1 MAEDQKKTEYEG
13 VLSYLDE
20 SGNEVELYPNVKTD
34 STLTQS
40 NKAADAKAVGD
51 KLTNLGTSVNGI
63 KEGLSTVESIAK
75 GANQCLSYES
85 YEAMITALNAMDNTK
100 LKKGQNI
107 YIGTVGVPDLWI
119 YSVEESSSSY
129 TFTDDD
135 TLANAVKEN
144 VAVQIGYYKV
154 AQLETQK
161 VDLSGYVTSDKVPFS
176 FAIDESGNYGYK
188 KEGADTVIPFK
199 SLAGLTATNYVSW
212 TGTDSGTITK
222 KLTIPEGTTEV
233 LILFSEWSMYNN
245 ITVSFSGD
253 IMVSSSTV
261 KTKQNLGLSGVAAA
275 ALISY
280 FIQTNGQAGTISVK
294 FKSTNVSAYFYAG
307 AVGLY

>member
-1 MAEDQKKTEYEG
+1 MAGEINDVFDTNSGTTNQTNFKEG
-13 VLSYLDE
+13 TIVTVDAD
-20 SGNEVELYPNVKTD
+20 GNEVELYPNVKTD
-34 STLTQS
+34 STLS
-40 NKAADAKAVGD
+40 MVNKPADAAAVGI
-51 KLTNLGTSVNGI
+51 KLNEI
-63 KEGLSTVESIAK
+63 ESIAK

-161 VDLSGYVTSDKVPFS
+161 VDLSEYGKMQFVTELPSDAANHPDV
-176 FAIDESGNYGYK
+176 YYC
-188 KEGADTVIPFK
+188 
-199 SLAGLTATNYVSW
+199 
-212 TGTDSGTITK
+212 
-222 KLTIPEGTTEV
+222 IPE
-233 LILFSEWSMYNN
+233 
-245 ITVSFSGD
+245 
-253 IMVSSSTV
+253 
-261 KTKQNLGLSGVAAA
+261 
-275 ALISY
+275 
-280 FIQTNGQAGTISVK
+280 
-294 FKSTNVSAYFYAG
+294 
-307 AVGLY
+307 

>member
-1 MAEDQKKTEYEG
+1 MSEKYEG

-40 NKAADAKAVGD
+40 NKAADAKVVGD
-51 KLTNLGTSVNGI
+51 KLTNLETSVNGI
-63 KEGLSTVESIAK
+63 EEGLSTVESIAK

-135 TLANAVKEN
+135 TLANAVKGN

-161 VDLSGYVTSDKVPFS
+161 VDLSEYGKMQFVTELPSDAANHPDV
-176 FAIDESGNYGYK
+176 YYC
-188 KEGADTVIPFK
+188 
-199 SLAGLTATNYVSW
+199 
-212 TGTDSGTITK
+212 
-222 KLTIPEGTTEV
+222 IPE
-233 LILFSEWSMYNN
+233 
-245 ITVSFSGD
+245 
-253 IMVSSSTV
+253 
-261 KTKQNLGLSGVAAA
+261 
-275 ALISY
+275 
-280 FIQTNGQAGTISVK
+280 
-294 FKSTNVSAYFYAG
+294 
-307 AVGLY
+307 

>member
-1 MAEDQKKTEYEG
+1 MSNKYEG

-51 KLTNLGTSVNGI
+51 KLKNLETSVNGI
-63 KEGLSTVESIAK
+63 EGGLSTVESIAK

-135 TLANAVKEN
+135 TLANEVKEN

-161 VDLSGYVTSDKVPFS
+161 VDLSGYVTK
-176 FAIDESGNYGYK
+176 A
-188 KEGADTVIPFK
+188 
-199 SLAGLTATNYVSW
+199 
-212 TGTDSGTITK
+212 
-222 KLTIPEGTTEV
+222 EV
-233 LILFSEWSMYNN
+233 LEPVNYTSQIVANSTIQHLQSTDIQKIGKAVIFVVN
-245 ITVSFSGD
+245 ITV
-253 IMVSSSTV
+253 
-261 KTKQNLGLSGVAAA
+261 AAA
-275 ALISY
+275 
-280 FIQTNGQAGTISVK
+280 
-294 FKSTNVSAYFYAG
+294 STNSITLGTLPEEVRPKGSVSVNTVSNAG
-307 AVGLY
+307 VKMYIFVDANGKFGFTKMTSTAKWTAGEGCRFCFTYLAKE